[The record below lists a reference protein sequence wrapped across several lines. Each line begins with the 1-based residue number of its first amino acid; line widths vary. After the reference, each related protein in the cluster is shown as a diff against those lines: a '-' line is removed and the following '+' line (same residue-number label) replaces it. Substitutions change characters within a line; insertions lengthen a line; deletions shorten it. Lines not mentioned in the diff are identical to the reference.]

1 MKNLLAVLSTLAV
14 VPAYAAEAV
23 PSQPAPTP
31 PAATAPAPA
40 APPTSTAAPAA
51 AAAGSVARAQF
62 TSSVQDHE
70 PTDKLTALTNDK
82 TRIYY
87 FTELKDLAG
96 HKVTHRWEHDGK
108 VIYEQTFDVT
118 SPRYRTYSSKTLD
131 PSWTGEWK
139 ASVIDDRGG
148 TLSASTFT
156 YEAAK
161 AAAITPAAAQP
172 AATPATSSAP
182 AGPGAR

>member
-1 MKNLLAVLSTLAV
+1 MKNLLALLSTLAV
-14 VPAYAAEAV
+14 VPVYAVDAV
-23 PSQPAPTP
+23 PSQPAPATP
-31 PAATAPAPA
+31 P
-40 APPTSTAAPAA
+40 PAA
-51 AAAGSVARAQF
+51 AAPAQPAAAPVTGSVARAQF
-62 TSSVQDHE
+62 ASAVQDRE

-82 TRIYY
+82 TRIYF
-87 FTELKDLAG
+87 FTELKDMDG

-139 ASVIDDRGG
+139 VAVVDDHGG

-156 YEAAK
+156 YEVAPK
-161 AAAITPAAAQP
+161 AAAPAPAAGPASAAPAAA
-172 AATPATSSAP
+172 TAP
-182 AGPGAR
+182 AMPASPGAR